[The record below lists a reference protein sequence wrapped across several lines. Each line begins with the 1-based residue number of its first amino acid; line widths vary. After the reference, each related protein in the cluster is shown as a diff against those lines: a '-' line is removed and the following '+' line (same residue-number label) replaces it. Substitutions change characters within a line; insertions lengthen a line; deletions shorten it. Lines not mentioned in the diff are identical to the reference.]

1 MTRRILLT
9 AFEPYGSWPSNSSW
23 LALVE
28 LTRDLPHDPQVT
40 TRLYPVDF
48 AKVRDRLTQDLAQ
61 NYDVVLHLGQ
71 APGDAAI
78 RLETVGLNV
87 RSPAR
92 DGLPSQ
98 TFGPLVSDGPLAY
111 ASALPMAILSE
122 RIRAAGIPA
131 AVSHHAGTF
140 VCNAT
145 LYMSHYLAERMAL
158 KTQVG
163 FLHLPLDTSQAAL
176 DGGKTPSLP
185 ASLSAAAIREVLAA
199 LATDQPQGA
208 SPRSPVDFSH

>member
-1 MTRRILLT
+1 MSRRILLT
-9 AFEPYGSWPSNSSW
+9 AFEPYGTWPSNSSW
-23 LALVE
+23 LTLVE
-28 LTRDLPHDPQVT
+28 LTRDLPRDVQIT

-61 NYDVVLHLGQ
+61 SHDVAIHLGQ

-92 DGLPSQ
+92 DGLPGQ
-98 TFGPLVSDGPLAY
+98 TYGPLVSDGPLAY
-111 ASALPMAILSE
+111 ASTLPMAELTE

-131 AVSHHAGTF
+131 VVSQHAGTF

-145 LYMSHYLAERMAL
+145 LYMAHYLAERMAL
-158 KTQVG
+158 KTQIG
-163 FLHLPLDTSQAAL
+163 FMHLPLDTSQAAL
-176 DGGKTPSLP
+176 DGGKTPCLP
-185 ASLSAAAIREVLAA
+185 AALSAAAVCEVLAA
-199 LATDQPQGA
+199 LAIADDA
-208 SPRSPVDFSH
+208 ADEPR